1 MRGTGGIVVSFVA
14 LLLGVLA
21 VSQFRSQDVF
31 SRSLQLETPA
41 SLTTLVAGLAEKND
55 SLRDE
60 ILDLRLRL
68 ESARNSIASGTGS
81 LDESERQLTQLKV
94 FAAQGAVRG
103 PGISVTV
110 DGPFDERALS
120 DLINELR
127 NAGAEALSINDR
139 RIGPR
144 SYFGAAPP
152 GGLAVDGTAMGGP
165 WIVRAVGST
174 DVLYVA
180 ITRTGG
186 IVGQFELIYQRTR
199 FVVRKETALDLPA
212 MR

>member
-1 MRGTGGIVVSFVA
+1 MRGTGGIIVSFVA

-21 VSQFRSQDVF
+21 VSQFRSQDVY

-68 ESARNSIASGTGS
+68 ESARDSIASGKGS
-81 LDESERQLTQLKV
+81 LDESERQLTQLRV
-94 FAAQGAVRG
+94 FAAQGAVHG
-103 PGISVTV
+103 PGITVTV

-144 SYFGAAPP
+144 SYFGSAPP
-152 GGLAVDGTAMGGP
+152 GGLAVDSTAIAGP
-165 WIVRAVGST
+165 WVVRAVGST

-199 FVVRKETALDLPA
+199 FSVRKEAALDLPA